1 MNILICNAGSTSLKL
16 KLFRMPEEDVVLTSR
31 MDRIGGD
38 KEGSFLFEDRNKKI
52 EKKQMIASYEE
63 GLTLFLKAAG
73 EKIIKSVDA
82 VGFKTVLSKDHYGV
96 HLIDDGVI
104 KGMHEY
110 MAVAPVHNTC
120 YLEVIGVFKKLLPGI
135 PLIGVF
141 ETEFHK
147 DIPEAAYT
155 YPVPLKWRDEMGV
168 RRFGYHGASHSYVA
182 GVIRD
187 MFGEEYRAVSCH
199 LGGSSSLAAIVN
211 GKGVDT
217 SFGLSLQT
225 GVPQSNR
232 CGDMD
237 PFIIFYMM
245 EEHGLSMKEVKDA
258 LERESGLK
266 GISGISGDMRDLT
279 EAAYAGDHD
288 AALAI
293 DIYTREIAR
302 YIGGYTAI
310 MGGLDV
316 IAFTAGTGENS
327 PLVREKVCSYFG
339 YMGLKLN
346 ETGEKYSTPT
356 VISAPDSTVKVLV
369 IPANEELVV
378 ARKAYAL
385 SLENLTL

>member
-16 KLFRMPEEDVVLTSR
+16 KLFRMPEEEVVLTSR

-38 KEGSFLFEDRNKKI
+38 KEGSFLFEDRNGKI

-63 GLTLFLKAAG
+63 GITLFLEAAG

-104 KGMHEY
+104 RGMHEY

-120 YLEVIGVFKKLLPGI
+120 YLEVIGVFKKLLPDI

-147 DIPEAAYT
+147 DIPETAYT

-182 GVIRD
+182 GVIGD

-279 EAAYAGDHD
+279 EAADAGDHD

>member
-16 KLFRMPEEDVVLTSR
+16 KLFRMPEEEVVLTSR

-38 KEGSFLFEDRNKKI
+38 KEGSFLFEDRNGKI

-63 GLTLFLKAAG
+63 GITLFLEAAG

-104 KGMHEY
+104 RGMHEY

-120 YLEVIGVFKKLLPGI
+120 YLEVIGVFKKLLPDI

-147 DIPEAAYT
+147 DIPETAYT
-155 YPVPLKWRDEMGV
+155 SPVPLKWRDEMGV

-182 GVIRD
+182 GVIGD

-279 EAAYAGDHD
+279 EAADAGDHD

>member
-1 MNILICNAGSTSLKL
+1 
-16 KLFRMPEEDVVLTSR
+16 
-31 MDRIGGD
+31 
-38 KEGSFLFEDRNKKI
+38 
-52 EKKQMIASYEE
+52 MIASYEE

-104 KGMHEY
+104 RGMHEY

-279 EAAYAGDHD
+279 EAADAGDHD

-339 YMGLKLN
+339 YMGLKLK